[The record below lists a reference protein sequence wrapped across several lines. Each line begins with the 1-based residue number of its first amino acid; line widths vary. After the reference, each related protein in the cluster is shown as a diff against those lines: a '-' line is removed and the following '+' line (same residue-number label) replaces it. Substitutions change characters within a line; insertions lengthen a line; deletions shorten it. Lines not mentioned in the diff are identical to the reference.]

1 MLNVRQLRV
10 LRTVMQTGSVS
21 AASRILHISQPA
33 VTKSIHL
40 IESTVGMALFARI
53 KGRLVQTPEAEE
65 MLPELDRLFGTLQSI
80 EELAERVRDGF
91 VGQIRVATVA
101 ALSSSVVGAAMV
113 RFQRERT
120 GVRFDIRALS
130 TRHVIDYVSHDQVE
144 IGVIDIPINNP
155 EIEMRELCTA
165 EIGCVMSSGHSLA
178 RSRTITPAML
188 SNENLITFAED
199 TLTGASLRETLRTAG
214 KPFRIVYTTN
224 QTLSAYSLV
233 RSGAGIALVDP
244 FPSLDG
250 SFGDLVVRPFRPAT
264 ELKAQIILSRRKP
277 TSQLALDF
285 VETLKSVSKE
295 LASQPGSLLKASRH
309 AR

>member
-40 IESTVGMALFARI
+40 IESTVGITLFARI

-101 ALSSSVVGAAMV
+101 ALSSSVVAAAMV
-113 RFQRERT
+113 RFQKERT

-144 IGVIDIPINNP
+144 IGVIDVPISNP
-155 EIEMRELCTA
+155 EIEMRELCSA
-165 EIGCVMSSGHSLA
+165 EIGCVMPKKHRLA
-178 RSRTITPAML
+178 RARAITPAML
-188 SNENLITFAED
+188 SDENLITFAED
-199 TLTGASLRETLRTAG
+199 TLTGMSLREALCAAG
-214 KPFRIVYTTN
+214 GSFRIVYTTN

-244 FPSLDG
+244 FPALDG
-250 SFGDLVVRPFRPAT
+250 SFGDLVVRPFRPVIV
-264 ELKAQIILSRRKP
+264 LRPQIILSRRKP
-277 TSQLALDF
+277 TSRLALDF
-285 VETLKSVSKE
+285 VETLKDVAQE
-295 LASQPGSLLKASRH
+295 LASQPRSLLSAYRK
-309 AR
+309 